1 MTRRTCRQTARVS
14 RRRRLPPPTGP
25 KPLPPHVSY
34 SSPARP
40 LCIAG
45 QLTQLVHDMYQ
56 RHAPS
61 DLLRALTLLAQEGT
75 EDIEQELQA
84 LDLAGDAARLG

>member
-1 MTRRTCRQTARVS
+1 
-14 RRRRLPPPTGP
+14 
-25 KPLPPHVSY
+25 
-34 SSPARP
+34 
-40 LCIAG
+40 
-45 QLTQLVHDMYQ
+45 MYQ